1 MLPSNPK
8 GKRITFSRSVI
19 PIKQVAPG
27 AIAAPA
33 EAISGDLKVVP
44 TMFQKRKQPQVQPKV
59 QPLPQP
65 QPQPVLQKKT
75 VVFKNTPEIKL
86 FSRNNVLKR
95 PEPEQPQPEQP
106 QPEQP
111 QPEQPQPEQPQPEQP
126 QPEQPEPEQPQPEQ
140 PQPLQPERK
149 TIKIRRPKTPK
160 YSPQLEK
167 VKKSINEIE
176 NNDPYTEPPD
186 AFVPQDRRGF
196 VSFIVKTYGDFA
208 LPPKLGEIDLEACQK
223 LGATGEDSA
232 KMYLYQQFVREYVR
246 QQSPYRGV
254 LVYHGLGSGKTCS
267 AIAASEAIYG
277 TTRKKIIVMTP
288 FSLQNNFITEI
299 TFCGFKH
306 FRLQNHW
313 IKIPLA
319 DDPTAR
325 LFAQEVMGIPE
336 AHFAA
341 QKRARK
347 QEAVYVQDFAQP
359 SNFDSLPDEDKTA
372 IRDQI
377 FAIIRSRI
385 TFIAYNGTRASQLK
399 IWACSQPD
407 FFDNAVIIIDEVHN
421 LTRLM
426 QGTIEPY
433 LTETPKQKR
442 KISAEPVTPGK
453 WTPKLC
459 NVTANYKR
467 AYLFYRLLCGAKNS
481 KIIALSG
488 TPLVNFPEEL
498 GILANV
504 LHGYIDGATANIPVR
519 AGIPTSRVEAITT
532 EICKAHPRVD
542 FYKLNS
548 LQTSQEL
555 FFTIVPE
562 GYKKVFDEANKFKG
576 LEYVGSEGSSPNT
589 IQELFEDIKA
599 QLATKG
605 IKIQPQA
612 QFASYPVLPPESEAF
627 QERFI
632 NPHTMTIENEIVLSK
647 RLSGLISYYRGSKEE
662 LMPRVTKDE
671 WVPVPF
677 TEYSIMGYLAA
688 RRHELKEEEKKKET
702 VVKASEKVTAA
713 WSEVLAVGKMSNP
726 SSYRFRSRAACNFVF
741 PENVPRPYPD
751 GEVDLEEELG
761 RQVDVTG
768 AEEAD
773 VAEDDAASIAAE
785 KEDAAIGTAD
795 DEEVAPA
802 AATQRPPSVIP
813 YKQRIATVLA
823 TMRTMAKDILVLN
836 PSEPGKHHLAEFSPK
851 YAAILQKIQ
860 ESSGSALVYSQF
872 RTLEGIGLFGIAL
885 EGNGYIP
892 IEVIGSEA
900 DPTFSPRTE
909 DSLRRHFQEGSTT
922 PKNRYILYSGEETR
936 ERRNLLINLFN
947 ARIDRLP
954 PRIVEVL
961 RNSGFEA
968 IGNKRGDI
976 CKVISITGAGAE
988 GLSLKNV
995 RQVHIMEPFWNP
1007 VRTDQVKGRAV
1018 RICSHSDLPAE
1029 ERTVEVYTYCAV
1041 VSKEMIDKRLVDQT
1055 FLIQDNGITSDQFI
1069 GGISR
1074 KKKQITESLLRIMKQ
1089 SAVDC
1094 NLNTTENNTVDETIQ
1109 CFRIKGTD
1117 DEFLYDPRLDEDIKE
1132 TARSTKFAEPTPT
1145 AAEGIQTTDAA
1156 IATPSS
1162 VAPPPMSV
1170 QRTVREIKGKQ
1181 YIEDPRPDGSRVLYD
1196 IKNRLLER
1204 PVGKRS
1210 INPETGK
1217 FKTEL
1222 YPPS

>member
-8 GKRITFSRSVI
+8 GKRISFSPAVI
-19 PIKQVAPG
+19 PIKRVAPG
-27 AIAAPA
+27 AITAPA
-33 EAISGDLKVVP
+33 EATSGDLKVVP
-44 TMFQKRKQPQVQPKV
+44 TMFQKRKQPLPPQPKV
-59 QPLPQP
+59 QAQAKIQPQP
-65 QPQPVLQKKT
+65 QPQLPKKT
-75 VVFKNTPEIKL
+75 VAFKNTPEVKL
-86 FSRNNVLKR
+86 FSRDNVLKR
-95 PEPEQPQPEQP
+95 PEPQAEPQPEPQPEQQPEQP
-106 QPEQP
+106 QPEPQPQP
-111 QPEQPQPEQPQPEQP
+111 QPEQSQPQPQ
-126 QPEQPEPEQPQPEQ
+126 
-140 PQPLQPERK
+140 QPERK
-149 TIKIRRPKTPK
+149 IIKIRRPKTPK
-160 YSPQLEK
+160 YSPQLEQA
-167 VKKSINEIE
+167 KKSINEIE
-176 NNDPYTEPPD
+176 NNDPYAEPPD

-196 VSFIVKTYGDFA
+196 VSFVVKTYGDFA
-208 LPPKLGEIDLEACQK
+208 LPPRLGELDLEACQK
-223 LGATGEDSA
+223 LGAAGEDSA

-313 IKIPLA
+313 VKVPLA

-336 AHFAA
+336 SYFVA

-347 QEAVYVQDFAQP
+347 QEVIYIQDFAQP
-359 SNFDSLPDEDKTA
+359 SNFDSLPDEDKTT

-377 FAIIRSRI
+377 FAIIRARI

-399 IWACSQPD
+399 IWACSEPD

-433 LTETPKQKR
+433 LTDRGRLKR
-442 KISAEPVTPGK
+442 KIAAEPVTPGK
-453 WTPKLC
+453 WKPKLC
-459 NVTANYKR
+459 NVSANYKR

-488 TPLVNFPEEL
+488 TPIVNFPEEL

-504 LHGYIDGATANIPVR
+504 LHGYIDGATAIIPVR
-519 AGIPTSRVEAITT
+519 AGVPTSRVEAITT

-542 FYKLNS
+542 FYKLAS
-548 LQTSQEL
+548 QQTSQEL

-562 GYKKVFDEANKFKG
+562 GYKKVFDEAGKFKG
-576 LEYVGSEGSSPNT
+576 LEYVGPEASAPNT
-589 IQELFEDIKA
+589 IQELFEEIKT

-605 IKIQPQA
+605 IQVSPQVE
-612 QFASYPVLPPESEAF
+612 FASYPVLPPESEAF
-627 QERFI
+627 QEQFI
-632 NPHTMTIENEIVLSK
+632 GNDSIQNEIVLSK

-671 WVPVPF
+671 LVRVPF

-688 RRHELKEEEKKKET
+688 RRYEQDQEEDDKIKPK
-702 VVKASEKVTAA
+702 VSEKIIAA
-713 WSEVLAVGKMSNP
+713 WSEVLLVSKMPNP

-741 PENVPRPYPD
+741 PENVPRPYPEGD
-751 GEVDLEEELG
+751 IDLEEELG
-761 RQVDVTG
+761 RQVDVIG
-768 AEEAD
+768 GQEAD
-773 VAEDDAASIAAE
+773 VAEDDAASVAAE
-785 KEDAAIGTAD
+785 EEDDAI
-795 DEEVAPA
+795 DEGEDEQKPAPQPRHSA
-802 AATQRPPSVIP
+802 IP
-813 YKQRIATVLA
+813 YKQRIANTIA
-823 TMRTMAKDILVLN
+823 TLRTMAKDIFVLN
-836 PSEPGKHHLAEFSPK
+836 PSEPGKHHLAQFSPK
-851 YAAILQKIQ
+851 YAAILQKMQ

-872 RTLEGIGLFGIAL
+872 RTLEGIGLFGVAL

-892 IEVIGSEA
+892 IEIIGSEA
-900 DPTFSPRTE
+900 DPTFSPTTE
-909 DSLRRHFQEGSTT
+909 DSLRKHFQEGSKA

-947 ARIDRLP
+947 ARLDRLP

-961 RNSGFEA
+961 RESGFEA

-1018 RICSHSDLPAE
+1018 RICSHSELPAD

-1041 VSKEMIDKRLVDQT
+1041 VSKEMIEKRMVDQT
-1055 FLIQDNGITSDQFI
+1055 FLIKDGGITSDQFI
-1069 GGISR
+1069 GGISER
-1074 KKKQITESLLRIMKQ
+1074 KKHITESLLRIMKQ

-1094 NLNTTENNTVDETIQ
+1094 NLNTTENNTLEETIK

-1132 TARSTKFAEPTPT
+1132 TERSTRFAEPVK
-1145 AAEGIQTTDAA
+1145 ESLIV
-1156 IATPSS
+1156 TPSS
-1162 VAPPPMSV
+1162 VAPPPVSV

-1222 YPPS
+1222 YPPPN

>member
-44 TMFQKRKQPQVQPKV
+44 TMFQKRKQPQAQPKV
-59 QPLPQP
+59 QALP

-75 VVFKNTPEIKL
+75 VAFKNTPEIKL

-95 PEPEQPQPEQP
+95 PEELPQPELPQPEQP

-126 QPEQPEPEQPQPEQ
+126 QP
-140 PQPLQPERK
+140 LQPERK
-149 TIKIRRPKTPK
+149 TIKIRRPKKPK

-336 AHFAA
+336 SHFAA

-399 IWACSQPD
+399 IWACSEPD

-433 LTETPKQKR
+433 LTDRGRLKR
-442 KISAEPVTPGK
+442 KIAAEPVTPGK
-453 WTPKLC
+453 WKPKLC
-459 NVTANYKR
+459 NVSANYKR

-488 TPLVNFPEEL
+488 TPIVNFPEEL

-504 LHGYIDGATANIPVR
+504 LHGYIDGATAIIPVR
-519 AGIPTSRVEAITT
+519 AGVPTSRVEAITT

-542 FYKLNS
+542 FYKLTS
-548 LQTSQEL
+548 QQTSQEL

-562 GYKKVFDEANKFKG
+562 GYNKVFDEANKFKG
-576 LEYVGSEGSSPNT
+576 LEYVGSEASAPNT
-589 IQELFEDIKA
+589 IQELFDDIKA
-599 QLATKG
+599 QLETKG
-605 IKIQPQA
+605 VQVSPQV
-612 QFASYPVLPPESEAF
+612 QFGSYPVLPPESEIF

-632 NPHTMTIENEIVLSK
+632 DGSNRKVQNEIVLSK

-671 WVPVPF
+671 MINIPF
-677 TEYSIMGYLAA
+677 TDYSIMGYLAA
-688 RRHELKEEEKKKET
+688 RRYEQAQEATKLASK
-702 VVKASEKVTAA
+702 VSEKVTAA
-713 WSEVLAVGKMSNP
+713 WSEVLLVSKMSNP

-751 GEVDLEEELG
+751 GDIDLEEELG
-761 RQVDVTG
+761 RQVDVIDGEEG
-768 AEEAD
+768 AII
-773 VAEDDAASIAAE
+773 EDDAASLAAE
-785 KEDAAIGTAD
+785 EEDAAI
-795 DEEVAPA
+795 DEGEDEQKPA
-802 AATQRPPSVIP
+802 SQPRHSAIP
-813 YKQRIATVLA
+813 YKQRIANTIA
-823 TMRTMAKDILVLN
+823 TLRTMAKDIFVLN
-836 PSEPGKHHLAEFSPK
+836 PSEPGKHHLAQFSPK
-851 YAAILQKIQ
+851 YAAILQKMQ

-872 RTLEGIGLFGIAL
+872 RTLEGIGLFGVAL

-900 DPTFSPRTE
+900 DPRFSPRTE
-909 DSLRRHFQEGSTT
+909 DSLRRHFQEGSTS

-947 ARIDRLP
+947 ARLDRLP
-954 PRIVEVL
+954 SKIVEVL
-961 RNSGFEA
+961 RESGFEA

-1018 RICSHSDLPAE
+1018 RICSHSDLPVE
-1029 ERTVEVYTYCAV
+1029 ERTVEVFTYCAV
-1041 VSKEMIDKRLVDQT
+1041 VSKEMIEKRMVDQT
-1055 FLIQDNGITSDQFI
+1055 FLIMDGGITSDQFI
-1069 GGISR
+1069 QGISNT
-1074 KKKQITESLLRIMKQ
+1074 KKKITEDLLRIMKQ

-1181 YIEDPRPDGSRVLYD
+1181 YIEDPKPDGSRVLYD

-1217 FKTEL
+1217 FKTEI
-1222 YPPS
+1222 YPPQT

>member
-1 MLPSNPK
+1 MLPSKPK
-8 GKRITFSRSVI
+8 GKRISFSAI
-19 PIKQVAPG
+19 PITSVAPG
-27 AIAAPA
+27 ALAAPA
-33 EAISGDLKVVP
+33 ELVSGDLQIVP
-44 TMFQKRKQPQVQPKV
+44 TMFQKRKAPVPKQPVAPQPAAAPQPPTV
-59 QPLPQP
+59 PQPAAAPQPLAAP
-65 QPQPVLQKKT
+65 KKT
-75 VVFKNTPEIKL
+75 VAFKNTPEVKI
-86 FSRNNVLKR
+86 FSRNIDSEKPQAQQPPTEDVAPQLQQA
-95 PEPEQPQPEQP
+95 EPQPQQAEP
-106 QPEQP
+106 QLQ
-111 QPEQPQPEQPQPEQP
+111 
-126 QPEQPEPEQPQPEQ
+126 QPEPTAEEAP
-140 PQPLQPERK
+140 PLAPVK
-149 TIKIRRPKTPK
+149 ALKVRRPKTPK
-160 YSPQLEK
+160 YSPQLEL
-167 VKKSINEIE
+167 VKKELKAIE
-176 NNDPYTEPPD
+176 NNDPYAEPPE

-208 LPPKLGEIDLEACQK
+208 LPPKLGETDLEACQK
-223 LGATGEDSA
+223 LGAPGEDSA

-267 AIAASEAIYG
+267 AIAASEAIYS

-313 IKIPLA
+313 VKVPLA

-325 LFAQEVMGIPE
+325 LFAQEVMSIPE
-336 AHFAA
+336 SHFAA
-341 QKRARK
+341 QKRAKK
-347 QEAVYVQDFAQP
+347 QEVIYVQDFAQP

-442 KISAEPVTPGK
+442 KIAAEPVTPGK
-453 WTPKLC
+453 WKPKLC
-459 NVTANYKR
+459 NVSANYKR

-504 LHGYIDGATANIPVR
+504 LHGYIDGATAIIPIR
-519 AGIPTSRVEAITT
+519 AGVPTSRVEAITT
-532 EICKAHPRVD
+532 EVCRAHPRVD
-542 FYKLNS
+542 FYKLTS
-548 LQTSQEL
+548 QQTSQEL

-576 LEYVGSEGSSPNT
+576 LEYVGLEGSSPNT
-589 IQELFEDIKA
+589 IQELFEEVRA
-599 QLATKG
+599 QLAAKG
-605 IKIQPQA
+605 IQVSPQA

-632 NPHTMTIENEIVLSK
+632 DPGNMTIQNEIVLSK

-671 WVPVPF
+671 FVPIPF

-688 RRHELKEEEKKKET
+688 RRYEMKEEEKKKET
-702 VVKASEKVTAA
+702 VVKASEKVVAA
-713 WSEVLAVGKMSNP
+713 WSEVLAVSKMSNP

-751 GEVDLEEELG
+751 GQVDLEEELG
-761 RQVDVTG
+761 RQVDVIG
-768 AEEAD
+768 AQEAD
-773 VAEDDAASIAAE
+773 VAEDDAASVAAE
-785 KEDAAIGTAD
+785 EEDAAIERAD
-795 DEEVAPA
+795 GEDTPVPTRA
-802 AATQRPPSVIP
+802 PPSVIP

-851 YAAILQKIQ
+851 YAAILQKMQ

-900 DPTFSPRTE
+900 DPTFSPTTE
-909 DSLRRHFQEGSTT
+909 ESLRRHFQEGSTT
-922 PKNRYILYSGEETR
+922 AKNRYILYSGEETR

-947 ARIDRLP
+947 ARLDRLP
-954 PRIVEVL
+954 PKIVEVL
-961 RNSGFEA
+961 RESGFEA

-1018 RICSHSDLPAE
+1018 RICSHSDLPAD

-1055 FLIQDNGITSDQFI
+1055 FLIQDGGITSDEFI
-1069 GGISR
+1069 GGISER
-1074 KKKQITESLLRIMKQ
+1074 KKKITESLLRIMKQ

-1094 NLNTTENNTVDETIQ
+1094 NLNTTENNTPDETIQ

-1132 TARSTKFAEPTPT
+1132 TARSTRFAEPATVVPGAT
-1145 AAEGIQTTDAA
+1145 VP
-1156 IATPSS
+1156 IATPAS
-1162 VAPPPMSV
+1162 VAPAPASV

-1222 YPPS
+1222 YPPVS

>member
-1 MLPSNPK
+1 MLPSKPK
-8 GKRITFSRSVI
+8 GKRISFSSI
-19 PIKQVAPG
+19 PITSVAPG
-27 AIAAPA
+27 ALAAPA
-33 EAISGDLKVVP
+33 ELVSGDLQIVP
-44 TMFQKRKQPQVQPKV
+44 TMFQKRKAPAPKPAPAPTIQPA
-59 QPLPQP
+59 PLAP
-65 QPQPVLQKKT
+65 KKT
-75 VVFKNTPEIKL
+75 VAFKNTPEVKI
-86 FSRNNVLKR
+86 FSRNTGSEKS
-95 PEPEQPQPEQP
+95 QPQ
-106 QPEQP
+106 
-111 QPEQPQPEQPQPEQP
+111 
-126 QPEQPEPEQPQPEQ
+126 EPAV
-140 PQPLQPERK
+140 QPLPILTEEAPLLVAEEAPPLAEPTPLK
-149 TIKIRRPKTPK
+149 ALKVRRPKTPK
-160 YSPQLEK
+160 YSPQLEL
-167 VKKSINEIE
+167 VKKELKAIE
-176 NNDPYTEPPD
+176 NNDPYAEPPE

-208 LPPKLGEIDLEACQK
+208 LPPKLGETDLEACQK
-223 LGATGEDSA
+223 LGAPGEDSA

-267 AIAASEAIYG
+267 AIAASEAIYS

-313 IKIPLA
+313 VKVPLA

-325 LFAQEVMGIPE
+325 LFAQEVMSIPE
-336 AHFAA
+336 SHFAA
-341 QKRARK
+341 QKRAKK
-347 QEAVYVQDFAQP
+347 QEVIYVQDFAQP

-399 IWACSQPD
+399 IWACSEPD

-433 LTETPKQKR
+433 LTDSGRLKR
-442 KISAEPVTPGK
+442 KIAAEPVTPGK
-453 WTPKLC
+453 WKPKLC
-459 NVTANYKR
+459 NVSANYKR

-504 LHGYIDGATANIPVR
+504 LHGYIDGATAIIPVR
-519 AGIPTSRVEAITT
+519 AGVPSSRVEAIST
-532 EICKAHPRVD
+532 EICRAHPRVD
-542 FYKLNS
+542 FYKLTS
-548 LQTSQEL
+548 QQTSQEL

-562 GYKKVFDEANKFKG
+562 GYKKVFDETNKFKG
-576 LEYVGSEGSSPNT
+576 LEYVGTEGSAPNT
-589 IQELFEDIKA
+589 IQELFEEVRA
-599 QLATKG
+599 QLAAKG
-605 IKIQPQA
+605 IQVSPQA

-632 NPHTMTIENEIVLSK
+632 DPVNMTIQNEIVLSK

-662 LMPRVTKDE
+662 LMPRISKDE
-671 WVPVPF
+671 FVPIPF

-688 RRHELKEEEKKKET
+688 RRYEQAQEDEKIAPK
-702 VVKASEKVTAA
+702 VSEKVIAA
-713 WSEVLAVGKMSNP
+713 WSEVLLVSKMPNP

-761 RQVDVTG
+761 RQVDVIAG
-768 AEEAD
+768 QEAD
-773 VAEDDAASIAAE
+773 VAEDDAASVAAE
-785 KEDAAIGTAD
+785 EEDAAI
-795 DEEVAPA
+795 DEGESEQKPDPK
-802 AATQRPPSVIP
+802 TRQSVIP
-813 YKQRIATVLA
+813 YKQRIASVLA
-823 TMRTMAKDILVLN
+823 TLRTMAKDIFVLN

-872 RTLEGIGLFGIAL
+872 RTLEGIGLFGVAL

-892 IEVIGSEA
+892 IEIIGSEA
-900 DPTFSPRTE
+900 DPIFSPTTE
-909 DSLRRHFQEGSTT
+909 ESLRRHFQEGSKTA
-922 PKNRYILYSGEETR
+922 KNRYILYSGEETR

-947 ARIDRLP
+947 ARLDRLP
-954 PRIVEVL
+954 PKIVEVL
-961 RNSGFEA
+961 RESGFEA

-976 CKVISITGAGAE
+976 CKIISITGAGAE

-1018 RICSHSDLPAE
+1018 RICSHSDLPSD

-1041 VSKEMIDKRLVDQT
+1041 VSQEMIDKRLVDQT
-1055 FLIQDNGITSDQFI
+1055 FLIKDGGITSDQFI
-1069 GGISR
+1069 GGISER
-1074 KKKQITESLLRIMKQ
+1074 KKKITESLLRIMKQ

-1094 NLNTTENNTVDETIQ
+1094 NLNTTENNTLEETIK

-1132 TARSTKFAEPTPT
+1132 TARSTRFAEPAP
-1145 AAEGIQTTDAA
+1145 AEATVAP
-1156 IATPSS
+1156 IATPAS
-1162 VAPPPMSV
+1162 VAPAPASV

-1222 YPPS
+1222 YPPVS